1 MTISA
6 TTANPVV
13 LWPEAPQGLRLRD
26 REVHIFCSSLEVPS
40 AQSTRLQE
48 VLSEDERTRANR
60 FHFEKDRRR
69 FAVSRAVLR
78 EILGQLLGLPGRSL
92 VFSCGPHGKPYLAE
106 PNMSGLHFNVAHSG
120 SLAVFAMALHQEVGV
135 DVEQLRR
142 IDGADTFVD
151 RFFSR
156 RERSDWNGVKEEHR
170 LEAFFNYWTRKEACL
185 KATGQ
190 GLSES
195 LDQIE
200 VTLVPGSPARVLSE
214 TGPLRQTHHWWL
226 QSLVPAPGYIGAVAA
241 LRATDLRI
249 HRWFWPG
256 DQAAAMF

>member
-6 TTANPVV
+6 TDANPLV

-26 REVHIFCSSLEVPS
+26 REVHIFCSSLAVPS
-40 AQSTRLQE
+40 AQNTKLQE

-69 FAVSRAVLR
+69 FAISRAVLR

-92 VFSCGPHGKPYLAE
+92 VFSSGPHGKPYLAE
-106 PNMSGLHFNVAHSG
+106 PHMTGLHFNVAHSG
-120 SLAVFAMALHQEVGV
+120 SLAVFAMSLRQEVGV

-142 IDGADTFVD
+142 IDGADTFVE

-156 RERSDWNGVKEEHR
+156 RERADWNGVKEEHR
-170 LEAFFNYWTRKEACL
+170 MEAFFNYWTRKEACL

-190 GLSES
+190 GLSDS

-200 VTLVPGSPARVLSE
+200 VTLVPGSPAQVLSE
-214 TGPLRQTHHWWL
+214 TDPWDQTNRWWL
-226 QSLVPAPGYIGAVAA
+226 QSLAPASGYIGAVAA
-241 LRATDLRI
+241 LCATNPRI
-249 HRWFWPG
+249 HRWSWPG
-256 DQAAAMF
+256 HYAAAGI